1 VAAWLLLIGC
11 ILCLLFL
18 FALVRVHGSGHCS
31 TLKNRGDVGFRE
43 QNASAN
49 SSVLDAVVTNN
60 ATEGFRAN
68 LEHRCRVFGGVDFH
82 RSGVQWAETAACRKL
97 SFRSSPDRI
106 ERAATGC

>member
-1 VAAWLLLIGC
+1 VVSGCVDWDGTATVSVAAWLLLIGC

-49 SSVLDAVVTNN
+49 SSVLDAII
-60 ATEGFRAN
+60 A
-68 LEHRCRVFGGVDFH
+68 DD
-82 RSGVQWAETAACRKL
+82 
-97 SFRSSPDRI
+97 SP
-106 ERAATGC
+106 